1 MRKIRELNA
10 CIARLQAVQGGND
23 LRPEQQKEIKR
34 AMEQLKQLRRLPHPT
49 QREVFCAVREI
60 TEALLRAFLKQ

>member
-1 MRKIRELNA
+1 MRKIRELNV
-10 CIARLQAVQGGND
+10 CISRLREVQAGND
-23 LRPEQQKEIKR
+23 IGPEQQKEIKR

-60 TEALLRAFLKQ
+60 TEALLRAFFKQ